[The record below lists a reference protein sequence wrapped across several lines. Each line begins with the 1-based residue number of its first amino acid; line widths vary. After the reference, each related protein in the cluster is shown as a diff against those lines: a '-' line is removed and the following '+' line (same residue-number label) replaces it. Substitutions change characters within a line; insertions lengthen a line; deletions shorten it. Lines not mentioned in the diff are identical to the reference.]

1 MTIIL
6 LIRHG
11 NTNYLGNRLSGCTP
25 GVHLNASGIQQ
36 AELLAQSLANL
47 PIKAI
52 FSSPLE
58 RTLETARPLAQH
70 LQLPIRIERALI
82 EVNYGSLQGKTFK
95 QIQRLK
101 VWKQMHLAPS
111 QVTFPGGESFNAIQQ
126 RAVKAVAAICS
137 QFSAADDLVACFT
150 HGDVIRLTL
159 AHYLDMPLDSFQRLF
174 IQTASLSVIAF
185 QPEKHTILQ
194 INHQPGQV
202 IALPLRP
209 Q

>member
-11 NTNYLGNRLSGCTP
+11 NTDYLGSRLAGCTP
-25 GVHLNASGIQQ
+25 GVHLNASGLQQ
-36 AELLAQSLANL
+36 AEQLTQALATM

-58 RTLETARPLAQH
+58 RTLETARPLAQR
-70 LQLPIRIERALI
+70 LRMPIHIERAFI
-82 EVNYGSLQGKTFK
+82 EVNYGDLQGKTFK

-101 VWKQMHLAPS
+101 VWKQVHQAPS
-111 QVTFPGGESFNAIQQ
+111 QVTFPGGEPFTAIQQ
-126 RAVKAVAAICS
+126 RAVQAVTAICS
-137 QFSAADDLVACFT
+137 QFAGADDLVACFT

-159 AHYLDMPLDSFQRLF
+159 AHYLGMPLDFFQRLF
-174 IQTASLSVIAF
+174 IQTASVSVVAF
-185 QPEKHTILQ
+185 QPQKHTVLQ

-202 IALPLRP
+202 LALPNNH
-209 Q
+209 